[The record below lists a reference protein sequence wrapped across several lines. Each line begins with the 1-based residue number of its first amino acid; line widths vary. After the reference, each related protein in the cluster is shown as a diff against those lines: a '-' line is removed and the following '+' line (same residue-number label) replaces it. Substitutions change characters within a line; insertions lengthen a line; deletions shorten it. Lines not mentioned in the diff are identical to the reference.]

1 MQPVFTAVF
10 GCGLILVRALQ
21 YLWFRMIRL
30 GWRSWLKLT
39 PLMLL
44 TLVLISTFVTP
55 IPDQQY
61 HFPDEN
67 TANSNF
73 HVVEF
78 SDEGQPHDLKQQ
90 QALFE
95 RIKKPDSATAE
106 LIIFVHG

>member
-1 MQPVFTAVF
+1 
-10 GCGLILVRALQ
+10 
-21 YLWFRMIRL
+21 
-30 GWRSWLKLT
+30 
-39 PLMLL
+39 MLL

-78 SDEGQPHDLKQQ
+78 NDEGQPHDLKQQ
-90 QALFE
+90 QALFD

-106 LIIFVHG
+106 LVIFVHGWHHGLGQYFGELEEDFATK